1 MPTHTSA
8 ATMKIDTHQHFW
20 HFEPQDFPWIS
31 EDMPVLRRHQRPVDS
46 RPGMDNCGVLGLI
59 AVQARCD
66 PQETD
71 FLLELAAH
79 HPHILGVVGW
89 TDLTSATLEAD
100 LARWQGQ
107 EKLKGFRCLLQ
118 DEPDLAAII
127 DTPAFNAGVACLQ
140 RRQLVFEVLVF
151 AQQLP
156 IVTDFCARHDQHA
169 LVLDHVGKPR
179 IRDWLTDPASSR
191 QWRHD
196 LQQLARLPHV
206 SCKLSGLV
214 TETDWQHQDDPSA
227 ADLLH
232 IEQCFDV
239 ALEAFGPERLMFGS
253 DWPVCQLGADYQ
265 GVHAVAQRWAVSRLD
280 SQQQKAFWGGNAVRI
295 YGLTI

>member
-1 MPTHTSA
+1 
-8 ATMKIDTHQHFW
+8 MKIDTHQHFW

-59 AVQARCD
+59 AVQARCG

-79 HPHILGVVGW
+79 HPHILGVIGW

-107 EKLKGFRCLLQ
+107 EKLKGFRYLLQ
-118 DEPDLAAII
+118 DEPDLVEII
-127 DTPAFNAGVACLQ
+127 NNPAFNAGVACLQ

-156 IVTDFCARHDQHA
+156 IVIDFCTRHDRHA

-179 IRDWLTDPASSR
+179 IRDWLTDPASR
-191 QWRHD
+191 QQWQQA
-196 LQQLARLPHV
+196 LTQLARLPHV

-227 ADLLH
+227 ADILH

-239 ALEAFGPERLMFGS
+239 ALEAFGPGRLMFGS
-253 DWPVCQLGADYQ
+253 DWPVSQLAADYQ
-265 GVHAVAQRWAVSRLD
+265 AVHAIAQSWAESRLD
-280 SQQQKAFWGGNAVRI
+280 RHEQQAFWGANAVRM